1 MFANYVFEN
10 VPNDGFL
17 RLHQF
22 FGLFDGGAVSGG
34 FELVVDERLEKLE
47 RHLLR
52 QTALM
57 QLQLGADYD
66 DGTAGVVHALSQ
78 QVLAEAAL
86 LAFERV
92 GQRLERAIVCATQ
105 NAAAT

>member
-1 MFANYVFEN
+1 MWETRLQHDGMFANHVFQN

-17 RLHQF
+17 RFHQ
-22 FGLFDGGAVSGG
+22 LFRLLDGGAVAGG
-34 FELVVDERLEKLE
+34 FQLVIDERLEKFE

-57 QLQLGADYD
+57 QLQFGADHD
-66 DGTAGVVHALSQ
+66 DGTARVVHALAQ

-92 GQRLERAIVCATQ
+92 GQ
-105 NAAAT
+105 